1 MAEATDLPGLTEED
15 FLESGTMIQLGY
27 PPNRI
32 DLVNTI
38 SGVAVSVRPG
48 SAVP

>member
-1 MAEATDLPGLTEED
+1 MAEATDLPGLTKVD
-15 FLESGTMIQLGY
+15 FRESGPIIQLGY

-38 SGVAVSVRPG
+38 GGVAVSVRPG